1 MIKDD
6 EKLNRFLQAQEQ
18 QYVIALY
25 ELANG
30 QKTTHWIWFIFPQL
44 TDLGHSET
52 AKFYGLND
60 KYEATDYLNHPYL
73 GSRYYECCHALMSH
87 ADKSAETIMGSEVD
101 AQKLQ
106 SSLTLMQIAGA
117 DDIVEQ
123 CLMTFYNGN
132 HCISTKQLLEA

>member
-1 MIKDD
+1 MD
-6 EKLNRFLQAQEQ
+6 KLDRFLRAQEQ
-18 QYVIALY
+18 QYVDALY
-25 ELANG
+25 ELVNG

-44 TDLGHSET
+44 TNLGYSET
-52 AKFYGLND
+52 AKFYGLRD
-60 KYEATDYLNHPYL
+60 KDEATDYLNHPYL
-73 GSRYYECCHALMSH
+73 GSRYYECCRALMSH
-87 ADKSAETIMGSEVD
+87 AGKSIQAIMGSEVD

-132 HCISTKQLLEA
+132 HCVYTKQLLEA